1 VEAEEVVLVEV
12 VAVEVVFVEGVPQ
25 GVEEVL
31 LGVDVVVSGEG
42 EDSKGISTSCN
53 ISCFLQS
60 FSLDYHIVLFQLKFD
75 AELTFYL
82 TYYELNGSI

>member
-12 VAVEVVFVEGVPQ
+12 VAVVVFVEGVPQ

-75 AELTFYL
+75 A
-82 TYYELNGSI
+82 

>member
-12 VAVEVVFVEGVPQ
+12 VAVVVFVEGVPQ

-60 FSLDYHIVLFQLKFD
+60 FCLDYHIVLQL
-75 AELTFYL
+75 
-82 TYYELNGSI
+82 

>member
-1 VEAEEVVLVEV
+1 MALTPLVEISRSV
-12 VAVEVVFVEGVPQ
+12 TATNPNHCRFKSIFTTYEGVFVEGVPQ

-60 FSLDYHIVLFQLKFD
+60 FCLDYHIVLQL
-75 AELTFYL
+75 
-82 TYYELNGSI
+82 